1 MDGDWGF
8 PQLMELLQQRVDG
21 PGHVFLVGG
30 VVRDV
35 LLGRSLHDWDFA
47 VNGPACA
54 LARRV
59 ADDLGGKFYVMDEA
73 TDTARVLGQRADGQP
88 YVLDFTRLRAETLA
102 QDQALRDFT
111 INALA
116 VDVCAPD
123 VILDPLGGTQDLKD
137 GILRACS
144 SLSLEMDPLRVV
156 RGLRLAIA
164 LKLHIVPQTW
174 AWMKAAAPKLERVSN
189 ERQRDELFR
198 MLDGAQVASSIRLL
212 ERVGALPVL
221 LPELCQ
227 LQGVQQRP
235 PHVWDVWEH
244 TLRLLE
250 RLEDLLAV
258 LPGPHE
264 ANDLLLG
271 LAVLKLGRFRA
282 QLSAHFAQ
290 SPHPARSL
298 RSLLMLA
305 GLYHDVAKPQSLS
318 VDAQG
323 VRHFYDHDHLAQPL
337 IETRARTLA
346 LSNDEIQRLVTL
358 VGGHMRPHFLAR
370 DVATIN
376 RRVIYRYFRAMGAA
390 GVELCLLALADVL
403 AVWGPTLPEERWLAE
418 LDVCQKLLEAW
429 WEQPE
434 QVVHPPRLLN
444 GQDLIRELHLQPG
457 PQVGYLLEAVQEAQ
471 AMGEVRDRRAALEL
485 ARRLATQA

>member
-1 MDGDWGF
+1 MDDGWGF
-8 PQLMELLQQRVDG
+8 PELIGILQQRAEG
-21 PGHVFLVGG
+21 PGHIFLIGG
-30 VVRDV
+30 VLRDA

-47 VNGPACA
+47 VCGSASA

-59 ADDLGGKFYVMDEA
+59 ADDLGGKFYVLDEA
-73 TDTARVLGQRADGQP
+73 TDTARVLGQRADGLD
-88 YVLDFTRLRAETLA
+88 YVLDFTRLRAETVA
-102 QDQALRDFT
+102 ADQALRDFT

-116 VDVCAPD
+116 VDVCEPQA
-123 VILDPLGGTQDLKD
+123 ILDPLGGAQDLKD
-137 GILRACS
+137 GVLRACS
-144 SLSLEMDPLRVV
+144 SHSLEDDPLRVV
-156 RGLRLAIA
+156 RGVRLAIA
-164 LKLHIVPQTW
+164 LGLRIEPQTW
-174 AWMKAAAPKLERVSN
+174 AWMKAAAPKLGRVSN

-198 MLDGAQVASSIRLL
+198 ILDGAQVASSVRLL
-212 ERVGALPVL
+212 ERAGVLPVL

-227 LQGVQQRP
+227 IQGVQQRP

-244 TLRLLE
+244 TLQLVE
-250 RLEDLLAV
+250 RLEALLAV
-258 LPGPHE
+258 MPGTQE
-264 ANDLLLG
+264 ANDLMLG

-305 GLYHDVAKPQSLS
+305 GLYHDVAKPESLS

-323 VRHFYDHDHLAQPL
+323 VRHFYDHDRLGQPL
-337 IETRARTLA
+337 IEMRARTLA
-346 LSNDEIQRLVTL
+346 LSNDEIQRLATL

-370 DVATIN
+370 DVASIN
-376 RRVIYRYFRAMGAA
+376 RRSIYRYFRVMGAA

-403 AVWGPTLPEERWLAE
+403 AVWGPTLPQERWLAE
-418 LDVCQKLLEAW
+418 LEVCHKLLEAW

-434 QVVHPPRLLN
+434 EVVRPPRLIN
-444 GQDLIRELHLQPG
+444 GQDLMRELNLAPG

-471 AMGEVRDRRAALEL
+471 AMGEVHDRQAALQL
-485 ARRLATQA
+485 ARRLTVQD